1 MDIKAAV
8 EEASKELLPEKSRE
22 IYEKQY
28 RKFNEWCASKTVEN
42 LNEDVL
48 LAYFYE
54 KSKEFKASTLWS
66 HYSMVKSKLI
76 LEKNLDISKFL
87 KLTAFLKRKNDGYS
101 AKKSKTLDADQVQKF
116 LTEASDE
123 DYLLIKVRYL
133 FLLH

>member
-1 MDIKAAV
+1 MRA
-8 EEASKELLPEKSRE
+8 KSRA
-22 IYEKQY
+22 EKP
-28 RKFNEWCASKTVEN
+28 SITVPKN
-42 LNEDVL
+42 HIML
-48 LAYFYE
+48 LVYE
-54 KSKEFKASTLWS
+54 KSKKFKASTLWS

-76 LEKNLDISKFL
+76 LEKNLDIRKFL

-123 DYLLIKVRYL
+123 EYLLIKVRYL

>member
-76 LEKNLDISKFL
+76 LEKNLDIRKFL

-123 DYLLIKVRYL
+123 EYLLIKVRYL